1 MNNDLKEKKVKCLHK
16 NPAKPNKKI
25 KYPYKFCPNCGSII
39 WEENFKKY
47 ITIKPLNMEKKIEYD
62 PIEIALTMKEK
73 SLQKDSQENAIN
85 HNYIKKRKK
94 VLIFLQ
100 KLSIKMKFSDMS
112 FYHSLYNLDKILNKI
127 TKNEELSTKQLYYI
141 TIGYFNLCS
150 KFDENDIF
158 EPEFSEFTSIDDKY
172 LLSTNEMFKYE
183 MKCLEQISYDL
194 TTFSAYDWLLIFLYN
209 GILFEN
215 EIEGKSNNIVTNIYN
230 FSKKM
235 LANITSKSFFI
246 KYTPF
251 IISFSIIM
259 YSREKNLPDL
269 NKKFDEIIRKFYR
282 ITITDYE
289 ACLQDIKDDASGKKK
304 DSKSS
309 KDINSIS
316 KNKKS
321 SVSGNLNSMGV
332 QEKSNNSTKDLQDKL
347 KIEDIK
353 NIDYNEKIL
362 TVKDPNVD
370 NSQRKE
376 RKTFKTQKLD
386 NKIDIKKV
394 NNSDKIKNSEINNIE
409 QFNKSGTFGAQ
420 HQQEPRKNKPKGTI
434 LVTDNK
440 DFKAKLKEKSDE
452 YFKSE
457 GWAAKK
463 EGENN
468 NKKKNKVTFNSN
480 IVIDNN
486 KKNKI

>member
-1 MNNDLKEKKVKCLHK
+1 
-16 NPAKPNKKI
+16 
-25 KYPYKFCPNCGSII
+25 
-39 WEENFKKY
+39 
-47 ITIKPLNMEKKIEYD
+47 
-62 PIEIALTMKEK
+62 
-73 SLQKDSQENAIN
+73 
-85 HNYIKKRKK
+85 
-94 VLIFLQ
+94 
-100 KLSIKMKFSDMS
+100 
-112 FYHSLYNLDKILNKI
+112 
-127 TKNEELSTKQLYYI
+127 
-141 TIGYFNLCS
+141 
-150 KFDENDIF
+150 
-158 EPEFSEFTSIDDKY
+158 
-172 LLSTNEMFKYE
+172 
-183 MKCLEQISYDL
+183 
-194 TTFSAYDWLLIFLYN
+194 
-209 GILFEN
+209 
-215 EIEGKSNNIVTNIYN
+215 
-230 FSKKM
+230 M

-259 YSREKNLPDL
+259 NSREKNLPDL

-321 SVSGNLNSMGV
+321 SVSGNLNSMNI